1 MTIPDGAIPLG
12 PPVAVVLDGCGIEPA
27 AGRTRRLPFEPV
39 FRAADRLA
47 PGEALRLS
55 VDHDPEPLL
64 EALDAARPYQFR
76 WEPHLEGPAHW
87 TGLLRRLRP
96 DDDPAPVR
104 RLSPRL
110 ARRVT
115 AVAARARLERELR
128 SIALDLLGPADPAR
142 LPAATRAWVDAATEE
157 AIGAVRDLSLA
168 TLVERLDA
176 VVATAPPDVMTR
188 LDEAADRV
196 AAGLA

>member
-1 MTIPDGAIPLG
+1 MNAADTAILLG
-12 PPVAVVLDGCGIEPA
+12 PPVAVMLDGCGIEA
-27 AGRTRRLPFEPV
+27 TDGHAGQLPFEPV
-39 FRAADRLA
+39 FRAADRLG

-55 VDHDPEPLL
+55 VGHDPEPLL
-64 EALDAARPYQFR
+64 EALDAARPFQFH
-76 WEPHLEGPAHW
+76 WEPLLDGPVHW

-110 ARRVT
+110 ARRVA

-128 SIALDLLGPADPAR
+128 AIALDLLGPADPAR
-142 LPAATRAWVDAATEE
+142 LPAATRAWVDSATDD
-157 AIGAVRDLSLA
+157 AVGAVRDLSLA

-176 VVATAPPDVMTR
+176 VVATAPAEVVTR

-196 AAGLA
+196 AAGLV

>member
-1 MTIPDGAIPLG
+1 MTALDTVIPLG
-12 PPVAVVLDGCGIEPA
+12 PPAAIALDGCGIEPTS
-27 AGRTRRLPFEPV
+27 GRARELPFEPV

-64 EALDAARPYQFR
+64 EALDASRPFQFH
-76 WEPHLEGPAHW
+76 WEPLLDGPARW
-87 TGLLRRLRP
+87 AGMLRRLRP

-110 ARRVT
+110 ARRV
-115 AVAARARLERELR
+115 AVVEASARLERELR
-128 SIALDLLGPADPAR
+128 AIVLDLLGPADPAR
-142 LPAATRAWVDAATEE
+142 LPAATRAWVDGAADE
-157 AIGAVRDLSLA
+157 AVGAVRDLSLA

-176 VVATAPPDVMTR
+176 AVAAAPPEVVR
-188 LDEAADRV
+188 QLDEALDRV
-196 AAGLA
+196 SVGIA